1 MVRNNHKPKQAKQ
14 IDGTDLKPYLL
25 SLKEAAF
32 HLCVGYDQI
41 LLMVQRNELPTITIG
56 KRQRIPRKKL
66 EEYIDVFEGINENR

>member
-41 LLMVQRNELPTITIG
+41 LLMVQRNELPTITI
-56 KRQRIPRKKL
+56 
-66 EEYIDVFEGINENR
+66 